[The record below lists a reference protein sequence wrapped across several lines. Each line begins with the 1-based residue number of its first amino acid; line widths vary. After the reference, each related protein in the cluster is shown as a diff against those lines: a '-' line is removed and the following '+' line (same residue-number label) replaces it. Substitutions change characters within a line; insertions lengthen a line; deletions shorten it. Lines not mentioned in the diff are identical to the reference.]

1 MTSAK
6 IRLYDY
12 DVKLPNATFYEG
24 RKRTMTN
31 FHFLFLNLNK
41 VLKNSTLGEIAHFL
55 LERFQID
62 TIKFGRT
69 QILFLAT
76 FSLPPPSML
85 L

>member
-1 MTSAK
+1 
-6 IRLYDY
+6 
-12 DVKLPNATFYEG
+12 
-24 RKRTMTN
+24 MTN
-31 FHFLFLNLNK
+31 FPFYLFLNLNK
-41 VLKNSTLGEIAHFL
+41 VLKNSTLGEIAHIL

-85 L
+85 LKLP